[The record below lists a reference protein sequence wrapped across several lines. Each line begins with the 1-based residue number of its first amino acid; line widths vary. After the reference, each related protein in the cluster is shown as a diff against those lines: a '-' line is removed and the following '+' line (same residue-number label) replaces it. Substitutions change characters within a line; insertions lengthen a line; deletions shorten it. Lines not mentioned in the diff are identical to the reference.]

1 MKQLKF
7 LLFILTFTI
16 SQLNYAQEFE
26 MDVKVN
32 IMNTSKTEKE
42 VIKKLETDIFDFF
55 NKTKFTEHEYKQ
67 EEKIKAS
74 ITITINEELGNNGFS
89 SEISIQASRPVF
101 NSDYNTPILNYYD
114 KGVVFS
120 FFPGQVIQ
128 LSEKSFN
135 DNLSSTLSFYAYLIL
150 GYDYDSFSLFGGE
163 PYFQSAL
170 SVFNN
175 LPLGLKADDVTWTNR
190 GINGRSKYFLLE
202 NMLHSKMRT
211 FRQMFYEYHRLA
223 LDNMWE
229 DAEKNRAVM
238 LSSLGTINDLHAAYP
253 NSFLLQV
260 FGDTKHIE
268 IVEIFKAADGG
279 QKKKVR
285 ETMTITAP
293 SLGNRYDALK

>member
-7 LLFILTFTI
+7 LIFSLSILFTNYTF
-16 SQLNYAQEFE
+16 SQEFD
-26 MDVKVN
+26 MTVTVN
-32 IMNTSKTEKE
+32 MLNNSKTDKE
-42 VIKKLETDIFDFF
+42 VIRRLETDIFDFF
-55 NKTKFTEHEYKQ
+55 NKTKFTEHEYKV

-74 ITITINEELGNNGFS
+74 ITITINEELSNNAFS
-89 SEISIQASRPVF
+89 SEISIQASRPVY
-101 NSDYNTPILNYYD
+101 NSDYSTPILNYYD

-120 FFPGQVIQ
+120 FFPGQIIQ

-163 PYFQSAL
+163 PYFQSAM

-202 NMLHSKMRT
+202 NMLHSKMRP

-223 LDNMWE
+223 LDNMWN
-229 DAEKNRAVM
+229 DVEKNRAIM
-238 LSSLGTINDLHAAYP
+238 LSSLGTITDLQSAYP

-268 IVEIFKAADGG
+268 VVEIFKAADSG
-279 QKKKVR
+279 QKRKVK
-285 ETMTITAP
+285 EVMVLTSP
-293 SLGNRYDALK
+293 SLVNRYESLK